1 VIYVSCA
8 SADAYHGSSS
18 QSFEKVNNKPAP
30 TMSSPNSTVLAGRLA
45 AARTRNALQ
54 LQASS
59 SADASYKS
67 EYKRFKTW
75 VREHGV
81 VDDGDR
87 YINRSNIDLYF
98 SEHVAPTRAGVRNT
112 IRRIVQALQWY
123 SDKKENPGAGFQV
136 ESGSVTLAIE
146 SNLERQK
153 NSDNANPGADPHK
166 GLKDVLPVSDRLTMM
181 DYIYGNRTDWGP
193 ASVSFTWGNNAAV
206 RGGSTRNLVFADM
219 NLSNGYGPEEQG
231 PMSRTLFLIM
241 RKGGLHKDRFTADK
255 QVACWRHR
263 QYKLCSVFSLSMW
276 ALWNLS
282 MERRTPFEF
291 FHVDKKERCPWWD
304 RSLIDWDHY
313 SDAGSA
319 MRQIYKATGV
329 VNCKVTHDRTT
340 AIQYAG
346 AMGLAPYQI
355 NSFTNHLLEK
365 IHRSYQSEADREVS

>member
-1 VIYVSCA
+1 
-8 SADAYHGSSS
+8 
-18 QSFEKVNNKPAP
+18 
-30 TMSSPNSTVLAGRLA
+30 
-45 AARTRNALQ
+45 
-54 LQASS
+54 
-59 SADASYKS
+59 
-67 EYKRFKTW
+67 
-75 VREHGV
+75 
-81 VDDGDR
+81 
-87 YINRSNIDLYF
+87 
-98 SEHVAPTRAGVRNT
+98 
-112 IRRIVQALQWY
+112 
-123 SDKKENPGAGFQV
+123 
-136 ESGSVTLAIE
+136 
-146 SNLERQK
+146 
-153 NSDNANPGADPHK
+153 
-166 GLKDVLPVSDRLTMM
+166 MM
-181 DYIYGNRTDWGP
+181 DYIYGNRNDWGP

-263 QYKLCSVFSLSMW
+263 EYKLCSVFSLSMW
-276 ALWNLS
+276 ALWNLC
-282 MERRTPFEF
+282 MERRTPIDF

-319 MRQIYKATGV
+319 MRQIYRATGV

-365 IHRSYQSEADREVS
+365 IHRSYQSEADREVR